1 MYSVLPVRSHR
12 RLANNVWLKLHEKE
26 RSTFQLA
33 FVVVA
38 VDPQINFD
46 HCNWVTDLVP
56 LCFSGAIRAIEITG
70 EHSQVSF

>member
-38 VDPQINFD
+38 VDPQINLYIYIYTND
-46 HCNWVTDLVP
+46 VCLLV
-56 LCFSGAIRAIEITG
+56 LRLNTFLTIM
-70 EHSQVSF
+70 F